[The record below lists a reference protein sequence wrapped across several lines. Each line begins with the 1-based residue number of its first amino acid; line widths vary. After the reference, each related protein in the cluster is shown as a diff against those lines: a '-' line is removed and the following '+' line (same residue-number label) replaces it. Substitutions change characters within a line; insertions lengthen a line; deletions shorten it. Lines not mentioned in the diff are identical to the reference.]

1 MDTNNNSKNR
11 VFIPQTIGDTVKKIN
26 KNYSNKHRKIDFVI
40 HSNWSKIVGSYFK
53 DYCEPTSITRTKDTE
68 NDIGEPIFK
77 NYLNVSVSPAASIE
91 FEHFKGTI
99 LEKINSYFGFKAI
112 SDLRIQQNYITK
124 HNDIKN
130 YTMKQ
135 KYTLSKDDIND
146 LNSEVENL
154 KNSELKK
161 SLVDLGLNIAKD
173 SK

>member
-1 MDTNNNSKNR
+1 MDKKNNSKKR

-26 KNYSNKHRKIDFVI
+26 KNYSNKHGKIDFVI

-112 SDLRIQQNYITK
+112 SDLRIQQNYIIK
-124 HNDIKN
+124 HSIKN
-130 YTMKQ
+130 NTMKQ
-135 KYTLSKDDIND
+135 KNTLSTDDIND
-146 LNSEVENL
+146 LKSEVENL
-154 KNSELKK
+154 KNSDLKK

>member
-1 MDTNNNSKNR
+1 MVTNNNSKNR

-26 KNYSNKHRKIDFVI
+26 KNYSNKHGKIDFVI

-130 YTMKQ
+130 FVEIGPGKV
-135 KYTLSKDDIND
+135 LSGLIKRINKNVNVNSINSEEDIKSLIND
-146 LNSEVENL
+146 
-154 KNSELKK
+154 
-161 SLVDLGLNIAKD
+161 
-173 SK
+173 